1 MGQNSI
7 EKMLEI
13 STKIEKMGVSP
24 QKGSTNMH
32 RVSTKQDLDQLIENY
47 DRNFYAA
54 DTEPTSKEDGS
65 HEYNARLEMERLKEI
80 AKQGGRGPVNVNGKN
95 MPKEILESI
104 INNPLDLTPIDPRMD
119 ELEEKIKNKM
129 SGIKTATDIL
139 ERVGKQSKATK
150 PIVNE
155 DKQPSS
161 IDYDTIK
168 TIVENVLDSRL
179 ERVKETINESN
190 SHQDAY
196 VPSMKYLSFKDKFY
210 FVDNDD
216 NVFECV
222 MKYKGKRKK

>member
-1 MGQNSI
+1 
-7 EKMLEI
+7 
-13 STKIEKMGVSP
+13 
-24 QKGSTNMH
+24 
-32 RVSTKQDLDQLIENY
+32 
-47 DRNFYAA
+47 
-54 DTEPTSKEDGS
+54 
-65 HEYNARLEMERLKEI
+65 
-80 AKQGGRGPVNVNGKN
+80 

-139 ERVGKQSKATK
+139 ERVEKQSKAAK
-150 PIVNE
+150 PITNE
-155 DKQPSS
+155 DKQPSN

>member
-24 QKGSTNMH
+24 QKGPANMH

-54 DTEPTSKEDGS
+54 DTESSSKENGS
-65 HEYNARLEMERLKEI
+65 HEYNARVEMERLKEI

-139 ERVGKQSKATK
+139 ERVEKQSKAPKTV
-150 PIVNE
+150 INE
-155 DKQPSS
+155 DKQPSN
-161 IDYDTIK
+161 IDYDVIK

-179 ERVKETINESN
+179 ESVKETINESN
-190 SHQDAY
+190 NHQGTY